1 MCGPHQ
7 DLQAAPRCSGGS
19 PSPLAWKHGR
29 TTHIFAALQLPLTL
43 AHTCTPPS
51 NLQARNLARM
61 GRKVAVIEAQNDLG
75 GRTQRNFASTRD
87 GKNITC
93 TSTKQCPDGVWWY
106 DR

>member
-1 MCGPHQ
+1 M
-7 DLQAAPRCSGGS
+7 
-19 PSPLAWKHGR
+19 
-29 TTHIFAALQLPLTL
+29 
-43 AHTCTPPS
+43 
-51 NLQARNLARM
+51 QARNLARK